1 LTIPKP
7 LSVLFVLFLIA
18 ALPSSAQL
26 AQPGFRSPVK
36 EVKVADI
43 RLEGNK
49 TVDKSLVI
57 HTIQVEKGAEYLP
70 PMLRHKVQSS
80 ITALHKLGLFG
91 DIKVDLEYPDSLDGV
106 VLTFSVTE
114 LPTLARAELK
124 GNDKLKND
132 DIKEVMDLLDGQV
145 YSRGA
150 VERNRQKILELYH
163 TKGYLLAEVG
173 VEEGVEEETGRK
185 TVTFAIDEGKK
196 VRVRYVTFDGND
208 HIKDKELRHKRPGK
222 DDRW

>member
-1 LTIPKP
+1 LDPGVFFTSGRAGPRGLWFRLVPTPNQAPADPYPGHLSILFRFPTRKAFLTIPKP

-36 EVKVADI
+36 EVKVTDI

-80 ITALHKLGLFG
+80 I
-91 DIKVDLEYPDSLDGV
+91 
-106 VLTFSVTE
+106 
-114 LPTLARAELK
+114 
-124 GNDKLKND
+124 
-132 DIKEVMDLLDGQV
+132 
-145 YSRGA
+145 
-150 VERNRQKILELYH
+150 
-163 TKGYLLAEVG
+163 
-173 VEEGVEEETGRK
+173 
-185 TVTFAIDEGKK
+185 
-196 VRVRYVTFDGND
+196 
-208 HIKDKELRHKRPGK
+208 
-222 DDRW
+222 